1 MDVKEGVARL
11 VGAAEKLLSEVSRLQ
26 HDVSVLNG
34 RIEGYEDEI
43 TNPWRPTPN
52 PKKTWNIVDALNMIE
67 AARVSIRNCEYDLNA
82 IRGRMDAI
90 ESDAISREEMK
101 PWIKSTSR

>member
-11 VGAAEKLLSEVSRLQ
+11 VAAAEKLMSEVARLR

-34 RIEGYEDEI
+34 RIEKFEDETI
-43 TNPWRPTPN
+43 SPWREP
-52 PKKTWNIVDALNMIE
+52 PKLRKSWHVVDALNMIE
-67 AARVSIRNCEYDLNA
+67 EARVGIRNCEYDLNA
-82 IRGRMDAI
+82 IRGRIDAI

-101 PWIKSTSR
+101 PWLK

>member
-11 VGAAEKLLSEVSRLQ
+11 IRAAEKLLSEVSRLQ

-34 RIEGYEDEI
+34 RIEKYEDEI
-43 TNPWRPTPN
+43 VSSWRPTPR
-52 PKKTWNIVDALNMIE
+52 PQTTWNIVDALNMIE
-67 AARVSIRNCEYDLNA
+67 SARVGIRNCEYDLSA
-82 IRGRMDAI
+82 IRGRIDAI
-90 ESDAISREEMK
+90 EKDAISREEMK

>member
-11 VGAAEKLLSEVSRLQ
+11 VAAAEKLTSEVSRLQ

-34 RIEGYEDEI
+34 RIEKFEDEAI
-43 TNPWRPTPN
+43 RPWREFPRPR
-52 PKKTWNIVDALNMIE
+52 KSWNVVDALNTIE
-67 AARVSIRNCEYDLNA
+67 EARAHIRNCEYDLNA

-90 ESDAISREEMK
+90 ESDAVSREEMK
-101 PWIKSTSR
+101 PWLK